1 MLTVWLPTVVLFSLR
16 CLRTVLAASSQWGVC
31 GTGSGHAWNWKT
43 SATHSSQKRC
53 ISRIYHHAWAS
64 TSSATPFWAINRKIQ
79 NLTEAETKN
88 ASLGPEP
95 SGRNTSLP
103 CISSL
108 QRKTPGLLHKG
119 WVFFPQMLGFC
130 LGERHAMPMKATE
143 DQLLGFAVLCLYLS
157 CRGVRELLVE
167 VSPPFP
173 PCGLHGYTAQVVL
186 WICNSGSQAWQQ
198 AP

>member
-16 CLRTVLAASSQWGVC
+16 CLRTVLAASSPRGVC

-88 ASLGPEP
+88 ASLGLEP

-103 CISSL
+103 CISSP

-130 LGERHAMPMKATE
+130 LGERHAKAYGSYWRPVI
-143 DQLLGFAVLCLYLS
+143 GFCCIMFVS
-157 CRGVRELLVE
+157 VMQRGQR
-167 VSPPFP
+167 
-173 PCGLHGYTAQVVL
+173 TASGGQSSFSTL
-186 WICNSGSQAWQQ
+186 WAPWIYNSGGSVDM
-198 AP
+198 

>member
-1 MLTVWLPTVVLFSLR
+1 
-16 CLRTVLAASSQWGVC
+16 
-31 GTGSGHAWNWKT
+31 
-43 SATHSSQKRC
+43 
-53 ISRIYHHAWAS
+53 
-64 TSSATPFWAINRKIQ
+64 
-79 NLTEAETKN
+79 
-88 ASLGPEP
+88 
-95 SGRNTSLP
+95 
-103 CISSL
+103 
-108 QRKTPGLLHKG
+108 
-119 WVFFPQMLGFC
+119 
-130 LGERHAMPMKATE
+130 MPMKATE